1 MTRQE
6 TGIRQGCP
14 LSPYLF
20 LIVMNCLFYDV
31 HKNDKLDLIAHR
43 ILGTHED
50 EVLYADDTI
59 CISEDEEAMNRLLGE
74 IEKEGAAYGLRLN
87 KGKCEYLKFGDAGK
101 VHFSDGSEV
110 PNKREAK
117 YLGCTLHIKA
127 DAKREINKRVKDCM
141 VTLQK
146 MHIFFYNSDNTIAR
160 KLQMFNAILRAKIM
174 YGLETAVLT
183 AAELNKLDVFQLR
196 CLRKILK
203 LPTTYINRTYTNDYI
218 RTQLNKHLHDN
229 ARSIC
234 TSYKAVE
241 PLSVYH
247 KRAH

>member
-1 MTRQE
+1 M
-6 TGIRQGCP
+6 
-14 LSPYLF
+14 
-20 LIVMNCLFYDV
+20 
-31 HKNDKLDLIAHR
+31 
-43 ILGTHED
+43 
-50 EVLYADDTI
+50 
-59 CISEDEEAMNRLLGE
+59 
-74 IEKEGAAYGLRLN
+74 
-87 KGKCEYLKFGDAGK
+87 
-101 VHFSDGSEV
+101 HFSDGSEV

-141 VTLQK
+141 VTLHK

-218 RTQLNKHLHDN
+218 RTQLNKYLHDY
-229 ARSIC
+229 ARSRS
-234 TSYKAVE
+234 TSFKAVE

-247 KRAH
+247 KRAHKLPYKIDSEPRYGARRFGHLRPLNPTRSTTRKEESRKAEAKLVPGNSTGVMDNSTKAHSIYTFLSCVQPT